1 LTNTRQQQYSEQL
14 YSILAVTGYI
24 IMTHRVIIVIGSS
37 SSTSQLRVSR
47 TAGGGVATST
57 QSLIGH

>member
-37 SSTSQLRVSR
+37 STSQLRVSR